1 MIGVGAAGRAVP
13 GSFPFPEEEQMP
25 DNSRIRELVQRA
37 VTDPA
42 FGQSIL
48 AHPETAA
55 GEYNLTIEQVRFIQQ
70 LSEEGVLVPDVEA
83 HMTDLTMY

>member
-1 MIGVGAAGRAVP
+1 
-13 GSFPFPEEEQMP
+13 MP

-48 AHPETAA
+48 TSPESVA
-55 GEYNLTIEQVRFIQQ
+55 GEYSLTTEQVRFIHQ
-70 LSEEGVLVPDVEA
+70 LSEEGVLAPDVEG
-83 HMTDLTMY
+83 HMQSSPGLSLY